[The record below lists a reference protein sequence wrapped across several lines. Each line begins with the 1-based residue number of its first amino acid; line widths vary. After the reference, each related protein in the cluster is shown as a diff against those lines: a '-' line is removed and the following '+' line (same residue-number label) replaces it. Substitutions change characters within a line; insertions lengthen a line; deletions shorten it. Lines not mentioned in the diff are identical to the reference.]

1 MKNLTSKNNRDL
13 NSTQPKARFQRAERQ
28 QIELKPLALN
38 QMIPEDDTARLIWA
52 YVEGLDLS
60 ALYASI
66 KAVEGGAGRNPID
79 PRILL
84 ALWLYAITESVSSAR
99 KIDRECEKNFSY
111 MWLCGGVKVNYHT
124 LSDFRSQNG
133 DILDDL
139 LTQSVATLL
148 HQDLIKLN
156 RVAQDGMR
164 VRASAGSSSFRR
176 KPTLD
181 ECLKDA
187 EEHLEQL
194 NKEAEEDA
202 SAEDRRT
209 KAAKERAA
217 KERIERIKKALEER
231 EKLAAKKEKRKKG
244 TGDEARAS
252 TTDPEARKM
261 KMGNGGFRPAYNVQ
275 FGTTAETLVIVG
287 TDVTSQGTD
296 GSLIGPMYD
305 QIGERYDE
313 LPEDY
318 LADHGFAQ
326 EKDITK
332 LEAAGT
338 KVYMPVKG
346 AYKKIKEGKDPY
358 VPQKG
363 DNEEMA
369 QWRARMG
376 TDEGKEIYKQRTA
389 TAEFPNAC
397 CRNKGLQQFNV
408 RGLVKVKAV
417 TLLYA
422 LAHNIQ
428 RTFDLR
434 KKHGLALV

>member
-1 MKNLTSKNNRDL
+1 MKNSTSKNNRDF
-13 NSTQPKARFQRAERQ
+13 NSTRPKARYQRAERK

-38 QMIPEDDTARLIWA
+38 QMIPEDDSARLVWA

-60 ALYASI
+60 ALYDRI

-79 PRILL
+79 PKILL
-84 ALWLYAITESVSSAR
+84 ALWLYATTESVSSAR
-99 KIDRECEKNFSY
+99 KIDKFCTKHFSY
-111 MWLCGGVKVNYHT
+111 MWLCGGVSVNYHT
-124 LSDFRSQNG
+124 ISDFRTQHG

-148 HQDLIKLN
+148 HQGLIELS
-156 RVAQDGMR
+156 RVAQDGVR

-187 EEHLEQL
+187 EAHLEQL
-194 NKEAEEDA
+194 KKEAEEDA

-209 KAAKERAA
+209 KAAQERAA
-217 KERIERIKKALEER
+217 RERLERIKKALEER

-261 KMGNGGFRPAYNVQ
+261 KMGDGGFRPAFNVQ
-275 FGTTAETLVIVG
+275 FGTTAETYVIVG
-287 TDVTSQGTD
+287 ADVTNQGTD

-332 LEAAGT
+332 LEAEGT

-346 AYKKIKEGKDPY
+346 AYQKLKEGKDPY
-358 VPQKG
+358 APQKG
-363 DNEEMA
+363 DNEEMK

-376 TDEGKEIYKQRTA
+376 TDEAKEIYKQRTA

-408 RGLVKVKAV
+408 RGLVKVKAA
-417 TLLYA
+417 TLWYA
-422 LAHNIQ
+422 LAHNFQ
-428 RTFDLR
+428 RTLDLR